1 MAENPRQAALKI
13 SGTPEDPCGKPVAYL
28 FQRGALSWPFYC
40 LAILMATVLSVASV
54 ASVATVANAQQPAR
68 TPNLILE
75 IKIEGNVQTTEG
87 EIFSNLSSRVG
98 NSLER
103 KLITRDIKTIFN
115 LGFFQDVLAETEEVE
130 GKGYILRFMVRE
142 KPRIASIRVVGNV
155 KVSIKNIF
163 EVMTL
168 QIGGFYNKS
177 LLEANLEKIRSV
189 YRTQGYLKVKLIP
202 EIRPRDEFNYDVT
215 IRVEESS
222 RLYITQIRVKGANV
236 FTELEIK
243 RMLATAE
250 VDCFDWITDSGVF
263 DEDKIN
269 SDLRNV
275 VTRYLTRGYIKVF
288 IDTPKITLIHNPEFS
303 KIIVELDISEGEQYT
318 TGKVDISGDIIGI
331 KQKMMDRLQLK
342 TGMPFN
348 VVLRTQDQ
356 FRLQGIYQ
364 EQGYAF
370 VQIRPDIR
378 VNDKTRIADVTYR
391 IVKNDKAY
399 IGRIEFQGN
408 IETRDYVLRRE
419 FEIRENELF
428 NGQKLRK
435 SQQNLLALGYFEPSS
450 LIIERSQREEENI
463 LDLSTRVK
471 ESQTGTLQAQ
481 MAFSEQSGLT
491 LGISVSKGNFLGR
504 GQTLRTTAQLSQ
516 RNVKQNI
523 SVDFIEPHLFGTDFS
538 SDSTVA
544 ARSLEDTSELE
555 RGKIEELRIGQG
567 FGYPILSALRINF
580 SFSAVNRVF
589 EELEDAT
596 VKLRTFTSSLS
607 YNTVNHPIFPSGG
620 TLLTFSVSQTGG
632 EILGGTTEFRRYRIH
647 YRHFENFGDSN
658 SLILMFRV
666 RLGFLEK
673 VGDNL
678 IPPEERFRI
687 GGINSIRGYKT
698 NEIGGPFGRLEQNL
712 NGVSRIALDEN
723 GDPILD
729 FSGNPIF
736 QQVDSRTLGLS
747 ETKLEK
753 LKGGGTVERLVN
765 LEFLFP
771 LAGSG
776 VRGVLFYDAGQVNSE
791 GEQYTILK
799 EEKPAFFNLF
809 HSVGGGVRVITP
821 LGVLR
826 FEYGRKL
833 KVREGESPDEFE
845 FTISTLF

>member
-1 MAENPRQAALKI
+1 M
-13 SGTPEDPCGKPVAYL
+13 AYL

-98 NSLER
+98 DSLER

-275 VTRYLTRGYIKVF
+275 VTRYLTRGYIRVF

-303 KIIVELDISEGEQYT
+303 KIKVELKIVEGEQYI
-318 TGKVDISGDIIGI
+318 TGKIDISGDIIGD
-331 KQKMMDRLQLK
+331 KQQLLDRLGLK

-348 VVLRTQDQ
+348 VILRTQDQ

-370 VQIRPDIR
+370 VQIRPEIR
-378 VNDKTRIADVTYR
+378 VNNKTRIADITYR
-391 IVKNDKAY
+391 ILKNDKAY
-399 IGRIEFQGN
+399 I
-408 IETRDYVLRRE
+408 
-419 FEIRENELF
+419 
-428 NGQKLRK
+428 
-435 SQQNLLALGYFEPSS
+435 
-450 LIIERSQREEENI
+450 
-463 LDLSTRVK
+463 
-471 ESQTGTLQAQ
+471 
-481 MAFSEQSGLT
+481 
-491 LGISVSKGNFLGR
+491 
-504 GQTLRTTAQLSQ
+504 
-516 RNVKQNI
+516 
-523 SVDFIEPHLFGTDFS
+523 
-538 SDSTVA
+538 
-544 ARSLEDTSELE
+544 
-555 RGKIEELRIGQG
+555 
-567 FGYPILSALRINF
+567 
-580 SFSAVNRVF
+580 
-589 EELEDAT
+589 
-596 VKLRTFTSSLS
+596 
-607 YNTVNHPIFPSGG
+607 
-620 TLLTFSVSQTGG
+620 
-632 EILGGTTEFRRYRIH
+632 
-647 YRHFENFGDSN
+647 
-658 SLILMFRV
+658 
-666 RLGFLEK
+666 
-673 VGDNL
+673 
-678 IPPEERFRI
+678 
-687 GGINSIRGYKT
+687 
-698 NEIGGPFGRLEQNL
+698 
-712 NGVSRIALDEN
+712 
-723 GDPILD
+723 
-729 FSGNPIF
+729 
-736 QQVDSRTLGLS
+736 
-747 ETKLEK
+747 
-753 LKGGGTVERLVN
+753 
-765 LEFLFP
+765 
-771 LAGSG
+771 
-776 VRGVLFYDAGQVNSE
+776 
-791 GEQYTILK
+791 
-799 EEKPAFFNLF
+799 
-809 HSVGGGVRVITP
+809 
-821 LGVLR
+821 
-826 FEYGRKL
+826 
-833 KVREGESPDEFE
+833 
-845 FTISTLF
+845 

>member
-1 MAENPRQAALKI
+1 MAENPRRPALKI
-13 SGTPEDPCGKPVAYL
+13 LGTLNIPFSKGVAFL
-28 FQRGALSWPFYC
+28 IREFPLAWAVFC
-40 LAILMATVLSVASV
+40 LAVLMASGMTE
-54 ASVATVANAQQPAR
+54 ANAQQPGQ

-75 IKIEGNVQTTEG
+75 IKIEGNIQTTEG
-87 EIFSNLSSRVG
+87 EIFSNLSTRIG

-103 KLITRDIKTIFN
+103 KLITRDIKTIFS
-115 LGFFQDVLAETEEVE
+115 LGFFQDVVAEVEEIE
-130 GKGYILRFMVRE
+130 GKGYILRFIVRE

-155 KVSIKNIF
+155 KVRIEKIF

-168 QIGGFYNKS
+168 QIGGFYNKG

-189 YRTQGYLKVKLIP
+189 YRGQGYLKVKLIP
-202 EIRPRDEFNYDVT
+202 EIRPRDAYNYDVT
-215 IRVEESS
+215 IRIEESTK
-222 RLYITQIRVKGANV
+222 LYITQIRVRGTKV
-236 FTELEIK
+236 FTELEIQ
-243 RMLATAE
+243 RMLETAE
-250 VDCFDWITDSGVF
+250 VDCFDWMTDSGVF

-269 SDLRNV
+269 NDLRNV
-275 VTRYLTRGYIKVF
+275 VTQYLMRGYIRVF
-288 IDTPKITLIHNPEFS
+288 IDTPKITLIHNPEYS
-303 KIIVELDISEGEQYT
+303 KIIVELDISEGEQYF
-318 TGKVDISGDIIGI
+318 TGKVDIGGEIIGD
-331 KQKMMDRLQLK
+331 KQKLLDTLK
-342 TGMPFN
+342 LKSGAPFN

-370 VQIRPDIR
+370 VQISPDIQ
-378 VNDKTRIADVTYR
+378 VNEKTRIADVTYR

-408 IETRDYVLRRE
+408 TETRDYVLRRE

-428 NGQKLRK
+428 NGKKLRR
-435 SQQNLLALGYFEPSS
+435 SQQNLLALGYFEQS
-450 LIIERSQREEENI
+450 LNIERSQREEENI
-463 LDLSTRVK
+463 FDLSARVK

-491 LGISVSKGNFLGR
+491 LGLSVSKGNFLGR

-538 SDSTVA
+538 SDSTVS
-544 ARSLEDTSELE
+544 ARSLEDASELD
-555 RGKIEELRIGQG
+555 RGRIEEIRIGQG
-567 FGYPILSALRINF
+567 FGHPILSVLRINF

-589 EELEDAT
+589 EELEDSN
-596 VKLRTFTSSLS
+596 VRLRTFTSSLS

-632 EILGGTTEFRRYRIH
+632 RILGGTTEFRRYRIH
-647 YRHFENFGDSN
+647 LRHFVNFNESN
-658 SLILMFRV
+658 TLIMMFRM

-673 VGDNL
+673 VGNNL

-687 GGINSIRGYKT
+687 GGINSLRGYNT
-698 NEIGGPFGRLEQNL
+698 NEIGGPYGRLEQNL
-712 NGVSRIALDEN
+712 NAILRISLDEN

-729 FSGNPIF
+729 VSGNPIF
-736 QQVDSRTLGLS
+736 RRVDSRTLGLP
-747 ETKLEK
+747 ETDLER
-753 LKGGGTVERLVN
+753 LKGGGTIERLFN
-765 LEFLFP
+765 LELLFP
-771 LAGSG
+771 LAGSN
-776 VRGVLFYDAGQVNSE
+776 VRGVLFYDAGQVNAE
-791 GEQYTILK
+791 AEQYTILK
-799 EEKPAFFNLF
+799 EEKPGFFNLL

-833 KVREGESPDEFE
+833 KVRKGESPDEFE